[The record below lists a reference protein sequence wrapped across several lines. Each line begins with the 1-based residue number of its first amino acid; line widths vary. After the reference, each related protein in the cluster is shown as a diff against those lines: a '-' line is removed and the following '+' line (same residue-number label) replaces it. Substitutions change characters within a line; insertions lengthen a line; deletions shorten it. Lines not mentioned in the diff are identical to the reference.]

1 MKIKEIHARVILDSR
16 KEETIEVGTR
26 TNFGTFSASA
36 PYGKSTGKHE
46 APAFNKSIEDDIKTI
61 TNISGKICEIE
72 IGKFDDLKKVEEIA
86 SGIGANSMIALETS
100 ILKALAFEQGKELWQ
115 VINPAARRIP
125 HPVGN
130 IIEGG
135 MHVQRSLKPDFQEF
149 LVIPR
154 TKKFV
159 DDVFLMKKIHENMGK
174 ILEAR
179 KAKQGL
185 SDENAWA
192 TSLGNEDVLQIL
204 DEERRN
210 IEAETGEKIEIGVD
224 AAASTFY
231 SKQYIYKNPYKRLGN
246 DEQINYIA
254 SLVSRFNLFYVE
266 DPLDEDD
273 FSGFAKFKE
282 KLTGKCL
289 VVGDDLTTSNPERL
303 LKAIKNKSINAI
315 IIKPNQY
322 GSLIKIK
329 KLVDGCKKFGIITI
343 MSHRSGETLD
353 NALADLA
360 FAFQT
365 EFIKTGAAGK
375 ERDVKLK
382 RLIEIEKSISG

>member
-1 MKIKEIHARVILDSR
+1 MKIKEISARVILDSR
-16 KEETIEVGTR
+16 KEETIEIGTR
-26 TNFGTFSASA
+26 TSFGVFSASA
-36 PYGKSTGKHE
+36 PYGKSRGKHE
-46 APAFNKSIEDDIKTI
+46 APAFIKNVEDDIKTI
-61 TNISGKICEIE
+61 VDISGKITQIDIE
-72 IGKFDDLKKVEEIA
+72 KFDDLKKIEEIA
-86 SGIGANSMIALETS
+86 SGIGANSIFALETS

-130 IIEGG
+130 IIGGG
-135 MHVQRSLKPDFQEF
+135 MHVQASVKPDFQEF

-154 TKKFV
+154 TRKFV
-159 DDVFLMKKIHENMGK
+159 DDIFLMKKIHENMGK

-179 KAKQGL
+179 KAKQGM

-192 TSLGNEDVLQIL
+192 TNLGNEEVLQLL

-210 IEAETGEKIEIGVD
+210 IESETGEKIELGVD
-224 AAASTFY
+224 IAGSTFY
-231 SKQYIYKNPYKRLGN
+231 SKEYIYKNPYKRLSRE
-246 DEQINYIA
+246 DQINYIA
-254 SLVSRFNLFYVE
+254 SLASRFNLFYIE
-266 DPLDEDD
+266 DPLDEED

-282 KLTGKCL
+282 KVKCL
-289 VVGDDLTTSNPERL
+289 VVGDDLTTSNPERF
-303 LKAIKNKSINAI
+303 LKAVKSKSINAV

-322 GSLIKIK
+322 GSLVKIK

-365 EFIKTGAAGK
+365 EFIKAGAVGK

-382 RLIEIEKSISG
+382 RMIEIEKQFS